1 MLVGIVRMILSTSTG
16 RIKGWK
22 LGFVKT
28 STGRIKGWKT
38 GFVKMEE
45 KMKNWKWKI
54 EYQKWENEKFS
65 TNRVVKMKEH
75 LPFCREFSTVF
86 IEDRVAIDHVV

>member
-1 MLVGIVRMILSTSTG
+1 MILSTSTG

-38 GFVKMEE
+38 GFVKMKE
-45 KMKNWKWKI
+45 KMKNWQWKI
-54 EYQKWENEKFS
+54 EYQKWENEKFMH
-65 TNRVVKMKEH
+65 KQG
-75 LPFCREFSTVF
+75 C
-86 IEDRVAIDHVV
+86 EDERAPTIL